1 MVDILKTFIKNT
13 FLQGAL
19 YAVRGW
25 LNKSIGQFTPSELY
39 EAILEDRDLWVATP
53 TEMRVQGQQFKKAYR
68 KLFDKYMDEITTEK
82 ILEWIQEDHP
92 ELYSTLIQPGGIST
106 QYPPGII
113 WIDKQ
118 VQKIKQKI
126 MEM

>member
-1 MVDILKTFIKNT
+1 MADILKTFLKNT
-13 FLQGAL
+13 LLQGAL

-53 TEMRVQGQQFKKAYR
+53 EEMRVQGRKFKKAYR
-68 KLFDKYMDEITTEK
+68 RLFDKYLDEITTEK
-82 ILEWIQEDHP
+82 ILEWVREDHP
-92 ELYSTLIQPGGIST
+92 ELYSTLIQPGVLGG
-106 QYPPGII
+106 YPPGII

-126 MEM
+126 IEM